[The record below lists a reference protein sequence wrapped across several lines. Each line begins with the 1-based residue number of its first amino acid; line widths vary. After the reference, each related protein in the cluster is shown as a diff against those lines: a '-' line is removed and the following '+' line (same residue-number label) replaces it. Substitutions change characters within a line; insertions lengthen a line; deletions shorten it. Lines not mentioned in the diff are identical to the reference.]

1 MKKFV
6 FSLLLSLLAFVPVNA
21 ETITVNVDTVVPVE
35 IQSDINSRK
44 LKADDLVPIVV
55 VRDIVINDKIVFA
68 KGAEG
73 YLRVFDCTKVDTWG
87 SNWRKG
93 ASIEFDGAEIK
104 DVTGHMRKF
113 NFNESFKGADITVG
127 TGISSFSNTNT
138 RGTANA
144 FVNTSANI
152 TNPYGQRYSG
162 TGNAYGTA
170 NYSENTN
177 TMSSAFMNGHRFIG
191 ENIMIKKGHRFRIQ
205 PLETFKIDLP

>member
-1 MKKFV
+1 M
-6 FSLLLSLLAFVPVNA
+6 PVNA
-21 ETITVNVDTVVPVE
+21 ENITVDAGTVVPVE
-35 IQSDINSRK
+35 IQTDINSRK
-44 LKADDLVPIVV
+44 LKADDLVPVIV
-55 VRDIVINDKIVFA
+55 VRDIVINGKVVFA

-104 DVTGHMRKF
+104 DITGQVRKF
-113 NFNESFKGADITVG
+113 NFDESFKGADITVG
-127 TGISSFSNTNT
+127 TSVCGFSNTNT

-144 FVNTSANI
+144 SVNANANVV
-152 TNPYGQRYSG
+152 NPYGQRYSA

-170 NYSENTN
+170 NYSENSN
-177 TMSSAFMNGHRFIG
+177 TMSSAFLNGHRFIG

-205 PLETFKIDLP
+205 ASETFKVNL